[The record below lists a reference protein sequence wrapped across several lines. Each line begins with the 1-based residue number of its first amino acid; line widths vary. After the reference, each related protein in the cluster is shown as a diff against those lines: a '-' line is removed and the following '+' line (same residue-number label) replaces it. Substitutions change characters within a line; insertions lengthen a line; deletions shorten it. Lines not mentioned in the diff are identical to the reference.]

1 MTIAA
6 ITIAMNE
13 VSIDG
18 DFIGCISNLTS
29 LTCHNVEA
37 LASLLVLG
45 WHASTARK
53 LSVGRDKHLANA
65 KTRTILGPPL

>member
-6 ITIAMNE
+6 ITIAMSE

-37 LASLLVLG
+37 LASLLVLAS
-45 WHASTARK
+45 HAASRK
-53 LSVGRDKHLANA
+53 RAEPHYSRSAA
-65 KTRTILGPPL
+65 I